1 MTYPLSSA
9 VSAGQPTAADHYNN
23 LRSDALYFGQVNT
36 NAVDLGTALQ
46 KYASGMKLE
55 YKSVNRVR
63 VPYDVNNPPTIMIA
77 GYLLQ
82 TAANVDLP
90 NGLITGSAAVY
101 YIFAVRYGG
110 FTTFGLTAS
119 TSATEAVN
127 TRIIGQAYWD
137 GTNLTLIQS
146 YTFVASGLP
155 AADYDSGWFAVAYNQ
170 TYTKTHLLG
179 VQPKHAVLVHSTDS
193 GGTSEWVRV
202 NVVATVN
209 LNDVAVIGYDL
220 TSIIVTTGSSSSYDA
235 TCHSTRRSSAAGYY
249 RILAWK

>member
-1 MTYPLSSA
+1 MPYPLSSA

-36 NAVDLGTALQ
+36 NVVDLGTALQ
-46 KYASGMKLE
+46 KYAAGMKLE
-55 YKSVNRVR
+55 YKATNRVR
-63 VPYDVNNPPTIMIA
+63 VPYDVNNPATVMIA

-82 TAANVDLP
+82 AAANVDLP
-90 NGLITGSAAVY
+90 SGLISGAAATY
-101 YIFAVRYGG
+101 YIFAVRYAG

-137 GTNLTLIQS
+137 GTNLSLITS
-146 YTFVASGLP
+146 YTFVSPGLP

-179 VQPKHAVLVHSTDS
+179 AQPKQVLLVHATDS

-202 NVVATVN
+202 NVVVSGN
-209 LNDVAVIGYDL
+209 LNECAPIGYDL
-220 TSIIVTTGSSSSYDA
+220 TSILVTTGNNNSYDA